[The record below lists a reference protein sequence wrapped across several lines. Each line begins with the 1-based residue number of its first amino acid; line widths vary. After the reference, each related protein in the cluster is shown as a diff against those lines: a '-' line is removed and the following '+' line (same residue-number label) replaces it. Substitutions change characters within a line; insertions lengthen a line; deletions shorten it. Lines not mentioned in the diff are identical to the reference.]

1 MFWDS
6 LTQQTR
12 VSQKDDVKVYEIL
25 LLPIYVGLAEEV
37 VGDAEIVGDADAVV
51 DGDWAC
57 HRLDVDF
64 SHSLAR

>member
-25 LLPIYVGLAEEV
+25 LLPIYVGLKTYKTQPTV
-37 VGDAEIVGDADAVV
+37 NQI
-51 DGDWAC
+51 
-57 HRLDVDF
+57 
-64 SHSLAR
+64 